1 MPDNFSVFST
11 IPEACK
17 IKKNQQ
23 KYEKLGYKTNNYD
36 TNNEELEIEP
46 KPKTENKYCHI
57 CNIKY
62 EDYISHINNQI
73 HFDNLQKYKNIFNR
87 INITFERISK
97 YWKITNNLLIRTDL
111 NTETEKMEKISLLSK
126 ESEINIDKDKND
138 QSIGAYYL
146 DNSNKKINYL
156 DYSNNNSY
164 NNTIKG
170 IPKCTSD
177 ISNKNNKNSSLKYKI
192 IQNLTPQKENK
203 NFYNNDSNKE
213 KELEEN
219 NIYIL
224 DEESSNQNDIC
235 KINYININS
244 KENKENSFAKEEII
258 EINSDSENLE
268 EIIKNLCSKKR
279 MRSESSEIEYKM
291 TYKIYGIK
299 PLKK

>member
-1 MPDNFSVFST
+1 MADNFSVFST
-11 IPEACK
+11 IPEARK
-17 IKKNQQ
+17 IKKYQQ
-23 KYEKLGYKTNNYD
+23 KCEKLGYKTNNYD

-46 KPKTENKYCHI
+46 KPKTEHKYCHI

-62 EDYISHINNQI
+62 EDYISHINKQI

-111 NTETEKMEKISLLSK
+111 NTETEKISLLSK

-170 IPKCTSD
+170 IPTCTSD

-203 NFYNNDSNKE
+203 NFFNNDSNKE

-258 EINSDSENLE
+258 EINSDSENLKE
-268 EIIKNLCSKKR
+268 NIKNLCSKKR
-279 MRSESSEIEYKM
+279 MRSENSEIEYKM

>member
-11 IPEACK
+11 IPEARK
-17 IKKNQQ
+17 IKKYQQ
-23 KYEKLGYKTNNYD
+23 KCEKLGYKTNNYD

-46 KPKTENKYCHI
+46 KPKTEHKYCHI

-62 EDYISHINNQI
+62 EDYISHINKQI

-111 NTETEKMEKISLLSK
+111 NTETEKISLLSK

-170 IPKCTSD
+170 IPTCTSD

-203 NFYNNDSNKE
+203 NFFNNDSNKE

-258 EINSDSENLE
+258 EINSDSENLKE
-268 EIIKNLCSKKR
+268 NIKNLCSKKR
-279 MRSESSEIEYKM
+279 MRSENSEIEYKM